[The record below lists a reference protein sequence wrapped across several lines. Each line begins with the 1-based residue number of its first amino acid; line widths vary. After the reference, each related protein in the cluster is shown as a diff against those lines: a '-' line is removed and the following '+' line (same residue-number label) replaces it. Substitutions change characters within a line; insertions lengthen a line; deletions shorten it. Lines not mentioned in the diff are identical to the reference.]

1 MKSVIGF
8 TALLIGAAC
17 SLPPVDPFAGAES
30 AIKSRQ
36 LLVAL
41 KHLEAV
47 PVDDPRYHDA
57 RVVAGQVE
65 QRIRRSHESVL
76 EALRLRAEW
85 RDTEA
90 LHALHQ
96 ARLEWPGQP
105 DLDQWITATRKRLE
119 LFGYGT
125 PKAFLAKE
133 QEAMSADPSE
143 IAAEG
148 VSSPLA
154 SAKYSQ
160 GDLAALRFIDRDSQD
175 DRAND
180 VPVPVSPE
188 VVDEKSGLLPVTS
201 TNPDDLSEQLPD
213 GNGLASPTSQV
224 ASLDRP
230 ADSSALPA
238 EEPQVSI
245 RRNESEPSTSKTD
258 DDLVSVEDP
267 PTSEPAVVVAPIAE
281 ATPEAKEK
289 PAVAAINETE
299 RPPLSDDP
307 VALGLVL
314 VEARIGVGA
323 LDLAVFDLVE
333 LWRRFPNDRRVRRRV
348 IGLLHQ
354 RALMHYGRGQV
365 GAAVADWRFLLE
377 MDPGN
382 RAVEKMVTRTLRE
395 SAQASKYR

>member
-8 TALLIGAAC
+8 TALLLGAAC

-36 LLVAL
+36 LLAAL
-41 KHLEAV
+41 KHLESV

-57 RVVAGQVE
+57 RIVAGQVE

-85 RDTEA
+85 RDIEA

-105 DLDQWITATRKRLE
+105 DLDQWITATKNRLE

-125 PKAFLAKE
+125 PKAFLAQQ
-133 QEAMSADPSE
+133 QEVMSADPSE

-148 VSSPLA
+148 VSSPSA
-154 SAKYSQ
+154 SAKSSP

-175 DRAND
+175 DRATD
-180 VPVPVSPE
+180 VPEPVSPE
-188 VVDEKSGLLPVTS
+188 VVDEKAGSLPVTS
-201 TNPDDLSEQLPD
+201 TNLADLPEQVPD
-213 GNGLASPTSQV
+213 GEELASPVPQV

-238 EEPQVSI
+238 EEPEVSI
-245 RRNESEPSTSKTD
+245 RRSELEPSSSKTD
-258 DDLVSVEDP
+258 EDLASVEDAP
-267 PTSEPAVVVAPIAE
+267 ISAPAVVVAPVTE
-281 ATPEAKEK
+281 ATPEVEEK
-289 PAVAAINETE
+289 PAAVAIRETE

-323 LDLAVFDLVE
+323 LDLAIFDLVE
-333 LWRRFPNDRRVRRRV
+333 LLRRFPNDRRVRRRV

-354 RALMHYGRGQV
+354 RALMYYGRGKV

-382 RAVEKMVTRTLRE
+382 RAVERMVTRSLRE
-395 SAQASKYR
+395 SAQAKKFR